1 MRDPARE
8 RALPKA
14 AQDLITRYAH
24 ARADAGRP
32 GVVRWENVYKAFE
45 EEDTEVATE
54 LEALIREHKEYAK
67 KRKKWD
73 EDEIEEKVYNSQ
85 AVEIDPT
92 WSPTK
97 IDRLVKRDTPVWM
110 YHGTSTRLCSKI
122 MRDGLR
128 PDAKRTWPDATPGY
142 VYLTVEPGSWSKP
155 AGDAR
160 FYAERAAGR
169 WGGDPVVLR
178 LIVPWGWL
186 ESDEDDADLKSG
198 YLQYRTSETIPPS
211 AIMEFNGERI
221 DHGATCKPK
230 RRRSSA

>member
-14 AQDLITRYAH
+14 AQDLIQRYYEAYTSSG
-24 ARADAGRP
+24 RAGRI
-32 GVVRWENVYKAFE
+32 RWENVYAALE
-45 EEDTEVATE
+45 EGDPLAIPEIEE
-54 LEALIREHKEYAK
+54 NILSLKEYAK
-67 KRKKWD
+67 KRAGWD
-73 EDEIEEKVYNSQ
+73 EEEREEKLYNSQ
-85 AVEIDPT
+85 AVELDPS

-97 IDRLVKRDTPVWM
+97 IDRRLERDTPVWM
-110 YHGTSTRLCSKI
+110 YHGTSTKLCSKI

-128 PDAKRTWPDATPGY
+128 PDARRTWPDATPGY

-186 ESDEDDADLKSG
+186 ESDEDDADLQSG
-198 YLQYRTSETIPPS
+198 RLQYRTSETIPPS

-221 DHGATCKPK
+221 DHGATCAP
-230 RRRSSA
+230 RRRKRA

>member
-8 RALPKA
+8 RALPKE

-24 ARADAGRP
+24 ARAEAARP

-45 EEDTEVATE
+45 EGDPEVAGE
-54 LEALIREHKEYAK
+54 LEALIREHHEYAK

-73 EDEIEEKVYNSQ
+73 EEEVEERQYNSQ
-85 AVEIDPT
+85 AVELDPS

-97 IDRLVKRDTPVWM
+97 IDRMVKSSTPVWM
-110 YHGTSTRLCSKI
+110 YHGTSTKLCSKI

-128 PDAKRTWPDATPGY
+128 PDARRTWPDATPGY

-186 ESDEDDADLKSG
+186 ESDEDDADLQSG
-198 YLQYRTSETIPPS
+198 RLQYRTTETIPPS
-211 AIMEFNGERI
+211 AIMEFNGDRI
-221 DHGATCKPK
+221 DHGATCAP
-230 RRRSSA
+230 RRRKRA